1 MEQRQQRAGVLEHR
15 AARMLEEWGLGD
27 QVLAG
32 IPVDGLLEFRVDGVP
47 RHLDVPALAGGRH
60 SRLMPQQV
68 LVQRLTVA
76 FEAGGGDLRTEAEGV
91 ALYGLDGDRPV
102 VRYNDAAGMGC
113 EFECDYV
120 AGCDGFRGLSRR
132 SVPEGALTTYTY
144 DHGIGWVTVLA
155 DTPAPR
161 HPLLAV
167 SEHGFA
173 AHFPR
178 GPHASRYYLEC
189 TPGETPEAWPDDRIW
204 KQLRLRLGDD
214 DLPVGSVTATSI
226 VEMRSFVVDPM
237 SYGRLF
243 LVGDAA
249 HVITPM
255 GGKGM
260 NLALSDAETL
270 ATVLRAA
277 VRDGDCSALRT
288 YSDTCL
294 RRTWDYQDFSRWMME
309 MVHDAGDA
317 SRCGPFRRELARARL
332 ARLFESPSA
341 ATAFAVLRAG
351 AD

>member
-1 MEQRQQRAGVLEHR
+1 LIGASSPWIKSDVDTTTVAIIGAGPAGLTLANLLQRSGVDCVVLERRSRSYMEQRQQRAGVLEHR

-144 DHGIGWVTVLA
+144 DHGTRCWRSVNT
-155 DTPAPR
+155 
-161 HPLLAV
+161 
-167 SEHGFA
+167 
-173 AHFPR
+173 
-178 GPHASRYYLEC
+178 
-189 TPGETPEAWPDDRIW
+189 
-204 KQLRLRLGDD
+204 
-214 DLPVGSVTATSI
+214 GS
-226 VEMRSFVVDPM
+226 
-237 SYGRLF
+237 
-243 LVGDAA
+243 
-249 HVITPM
+249 
-255 GGKGM
+255 
-260 NLALSDAETL
+260 
-270 ATVLRAA
+270 
-277 VRDGDCSALRT
+277 
-288 YSDTCL
+288 
-294 RRTWDYQDFSRWMME
+294 RRTSP
-309 MVHDAGDA
+309 AGRMPA
-317 SRCGPFRRELARARL
+317 GTTWSAHPVKRPRPGPTTVSGSNCGSGWATTI
-332 ARLFESPSA
+332 SPSD
-341 ATAFAVLRAG
+341 RSRRRP
-351 AD
+351 